1 MKTGRRRRR
10 MVAPH
15 WITMILSIALSVLMH
30 SFEGDVQGCRSKIDR
45 YRLNVVGDFRRKGLV
60 LVESVL

>member
-1 MKTGRRRRR
+1 